1 MVSNISPLI
10 AIFLWLMIPNV
21 VSIQVLTSSSSNQ
34 SPLEI
39 PDSDVS
45 GLDGFTLCFRVFSHQ
60 FNKNFNPLITFP
72 TSDEAPNPIRFGT
85 VSAPCQFVSG
95 KVLVY
100 LKLIFIL
107 NCLHEKV
114 VMR

>member
-10 AIFLWLMIPNV
+10 AMYLWLMIPNV

-39 PDSDVS
+39 PD
-45 GLDGFTLCFRVFSHQ
+45 
-60 FNKNFNPLITFP
+60 
-72 TSDEAPNPIRFGT
+72 EAPNPSRFGT

-114 VMR
+114 AMR